1 MVPGTLAEGR
11 RRAGCATL
19 LPVSQPSW
27 NLRPARLDDVLV
39 ELHESTMRDYVEQ
52 VWGWDAAEQAALFE
66 RRFQPERWQIIQV
79 EGTDI
84 GLLIVENESDEIRPG
99 GD

>member
-1 MVPGTLAEGR
+1 
-11 RRAGCATL
+11 
-19 LPVSQPSW
+19 
-27 NLRPARLDDVLV
+27 
-39 ELHESTMRDYVEQ
+39 MRDYVEQ